1 MDFHSFQKLIAKI
14 QQSPLIGDE
23 AHFLMAP
30 IERRV
35 PLNNYQSENYKPKIA
50 AVNILFYPKNN
61 QTHVLFIKRTADQSV
76 HSGQIAFPG
85 GKKDAVD
92 SHEKITA
99 LRELHEEVGIL
110 NYQIETGG
118 NVKQVMLSGVV
129 GMLFAFFAHIL
140 IFGNEAFI
148 RIFWKIYYKSA
159 LVFRLINT
167 HEYSSSAF
175 VPNKNI
181 KLNLVFIASFISTI
195 ALLFVYILP
204 QIFAT
209 LYFDYRLTLSSV
221 GQILSFLGMIV
232 TLFVLDPQLFRMHDA
247 GKIKDGFS
255 YYLNGRLF
263 GLGIAA
269 LVLMVS
275 FFIA

>member
-30 IERRV
+30 IERRI

-110 NYQIETGG
+110 NHQIEVIHQLTPLYIPPS
-118 NVKQVMLSGVV
+118 NFEV
-129 GMLFAFFAHIL
+129 
-140 IFGNEAFI
+140 
-148 RIFWKIYYKSA
+148 YP
-159 LVFRLINT
+159 
-167 HEYSSSAF
+167 F
-175 VPNKNI
+175 VSYAQNP
-181 KLNLVFIASFISTI
+181 
-195 ALLFVYILP
+195 
-204 QIFAT
+204 
-209 LYFDYRLTLSSV
+209 LYFKLQKQEVADILEIPLAYLLSDEAIDEITLNTSYAKEIKCPVFKWHDHVIWGATAMIFSEIREMILRL
-221 GQILSFLGMIV
+221 
-232 TLFVLDPQLFRMHDA
+232 
-247 GKIKDGFS
+247 KIQTH
-255 YYLNGRLF
+255 L
-263 GLGIAA
+263 
-269 LVLMVS
+269 
-275 FFIA
+275 